1 MPRDD
6 WDPCPMM
13 KPLKEEP
20 GLAGVGQGRTVGFGV
35 SFWCLEASSPHSP
48 GPQGPWWDLSALSPW
63 VPPGSCRATHRL
75 GWQGPHGIPWTG
87 SLIQTGAWFAGTIP
101 LPSHM
106 G

>member
-1 MPRDD
+1 MGTCQPRKAVSRARDD

-48 GPQGPWWDLSALSPW
+48 GPQGL
-63 VPPGSCRATHRL
+63 
-75 GWQGPHGIPWTG
+75 
-87 SLIQTGAWFAGTIP
+87 
-101 LPSHM
+101 
-106 G
+106 